1 MNDQIQRFRR
11 IIRKNNIV
19 INDQKNAIYWV
30 AQKIDDHMELK
41 KIISEKL
48 HVFVKDL
55 NQEKVD
61 QDADIKK
68 EYESQRNYLE
78 NCVKVLRKRQQA
90 AAINSTNENKNI
102 MEENRKWITMIGEL
116 TGQRDK
122 LQEKFSYLCTKTG
135 EHLKDV
141 KARMDQMNQQQKAAL
156 TYQGD
161 SYGGSQFDQ

>member
-61 QDADIKK
+61 
-68 EYESQRNYLE
+68 
-78 NCVKVLRKRQQA
+78 
-90 AAINSTNENKNI
+90 
-102 MEENRKWITMIGEL
+102 
-116 TGQRDK
+116 
-122 LQEKFSYLCTKTG
+122 
-135 EHLKDV
+135 
-141 KARMDQMNQQQKAAL
+141 
-156 TYQGD
+156 
-161 SYGGSQFDQ
+161 

>member
-1 MNDQIQRFRR
+1 MNLETRKLDDRLRIFNTINAQSGFKVDSLRINQEKMNDQIQRFRR
-11 IIRKNNIV
+11 IIRKNNIT

-48 HVFVKDL
+48 HGFVKDL

-116 TGQRDK
+116 TG
-122 LQEKFSYLCTKTG
+122 
-135 EHLKDV
+135 
-141 KARMDQMNQQQKAAL
+141 
-156 TYQGD
+156 
-161 SYGGSQFDQ
+161 

>member
-19 INDQKNAIYWV
+19 INEQKNAIYWV

-48 HVFVKDL
+48 HGFVKDL

-90 AAINSTNENKNI
+90 AAINSNNENKNI

-116 TGQRDK
+116 TQQRDK
-122 LQEKFSYLCTKTG
+122 L
-135 EHLKDV
+135 
-141 KARMDQMNQQQKAAL
+141 
-156 TYQGD
+156 
-161 SYGGSQFDQ
+161 